1 MTQSLEREALEL
13 ATILDTMA
21 DGVFVIDTEFV
32 IQRWNRAME
41 RITGYA
47 PEQAIGRNCAFLNA
61 NTIDQHLYSLPPL
74 TCDLFKVD
82 WVDKV
87 ETVIK
92 HCNGDEVHVI
102 VAGRVLR
109 GDDGEPMGAVIS
121 LTDITSLRRLETE
134 MNQLRREV
142 TGRFEFDN
150 IVGKSPQMREV
161 FNLVEL
167 AAASPVTVLITGETG
182 TGKEVVAKAIHYH
195 SERKNGPLV
204 RVNCSAL
211 SESLLESELFGHAK
225 GAFTGA
231 IKDHVGRFERAN
243 EGTIFLDEVGDIPP
257 LVQVKLLR
265 VLQERELERVGES
278 IPRKVDVR
286 VIAATHRNLRDLV
299 RRGEFREDLF
309 YRLKVFPLHLPPLRE
324 RKEDIDPL
332 VKRFIA
338 QFNADT
344 GKNIL
349 GLTPDALRMVL
360 DYCWPGNVREL
371 ENAIEHAFVTCSG
384 AFINPLDLPIEIR
397 RVELKLQLCDDP
409 SQADAFASP
418 GLYSEFP
425 ARRKRGN
432 TREELMAVLEVSG
445 WNKAEAARR
454 LGITRTSVWRRMKK
468 LGVPLERP
476 TGPSRQDIGSGM
488 PHTL

>member
-1 MTQSLEREALEL
+1 MTQSMEREALEL

-21 DGVFVIDTEFV
+21 DGVFVIDNDFV
-32 IQRWNRAME
+32 VQRWNRAME
-41 RITGYA
+41 RITGYSPA
-47 PEQAIGRNCAFLNA
+47 EAIGRNCAFLSDGRVEGESRPVPPI
-61 NTIDQHLYSLPPL
+61 TYHVFHLEA
-74 TCDLFKVD
+74 
-82 WVDKV
+82 VDKT
-87 ETVIK
+87 ETVIRNS
-92 HCNGDEVHVI
+92 NGEEVQV
-102 VAGRVLR
+102 VAAGRVLHSEA
-109 GDDGEPMGAVIS
+109 GEPMGAVIT

-142 TGRFEFDN
+142 TGRFEFHN
-150 IVGKSPQMREV
+150 IVGKSPQMREI

-195 SERKNGPLV
+195 SDRKDGPLV

-211 SESLLESELFGHAK
+211 SESLLESELFGHAR

-231 IKDHVGRFERAN
+231 IREHIGRFERAN
-243 EGTIFLDEVGDIPP
+243 GGTIFLDEVGDIPP

-299 RRGEFREDLF
+299 RRGDFREDLF
-309 YRLKVFPLHLPPLRE
+309 YRLKVFPIPLPPVRE

-332 VKRFIA
+332 IKRFIA
-338 QFNADT
+338 RFNEET
-344 GKNIL
+344 GKNIQ
-349 GLTPDALRMVL
+349 GLTPDAIHMIM
-360 DYCWPGNVREL
+360 DYCWPGNVREI
-371 ENAIEHAFVTCSG
+371 ENAIEHAFVTCNS
-384 AFINPLDLPIEIR
+384 AFIGPFDLPVEIR
-397 RVELKLQLCDDP
+397 RVEVKRQLCDESGELGGFDV
-409 SQADAFASP
+409 SDV
-418 GLYSEFP
+418 YSEMP
-425 ARRKRGN
+425 SRRKRGN
-432 TREELMAVLEVSG
+432 TRDELIAVLDACG

-468 LGVPLERP
+468 LNVPLQP
-476 TGPSRQDIGSGM
+476 QD
-488 PHTL
+488 

>member
-1 MTQSLEREALEL
+1 MTQSVEREALEL

-21 DGVFVIDTEFV
+21 DGVFVIDTDHI
-32 IQRWNRAME
+32 IQRWNRSME
-41 RITGYA
+41 RITGHS
-47 PEQAIGRNCAFLNA
+47 PGEAIGRSCAFLH
-61 NTIDQHLYSLPPL
+61 DGCDDVDVSSLPPF
-74 TCDLFKVD
+74 TCDLFKAES
-82 WVDKV
+82 VDKA
-87 ETVIK
+87 ETVIR
-92 HCNGDEVHVI
+92 NAAGEEVHVI
-102 VAGRVLR
+102 AAGRVIR
-109 GDDGEPMGAVIS
+109 NDDGEQMGAVIT

-134 MNQLRREV
+134 MSQLRREV
-142 TGRFEFDN
+142 TGRFEFHN
-150 IVGKSPQMREV
+150 IVGKSPQMREI

-195 SERKNGPLV
+195 SERKEGPLV

-231 IKDHVGRFERAN
+231 IKDYVGRFERAN
-243 EGTIFLDEVGDIPP
+243 SGTIFLDEVGDIPP

-286 VIAATHRNLRDLV
+286 VIAATHRNLRELV

-309 YRLKVFPLHLPPLRE
+309 YRLKVFPIHVPPLRE

-332 VKRFIA
+332 IKRFIA
-338 QFNADT
+338 QFNEET
-344 GKNIL
+344 GKSIQ
-349 GLTPDALRMVL
+349 GLTPDAIRMVM

-371 ENAIEHAFVTCSG
+371 ENAIEHAFVTCNG
-384 AFINPLDLPIEIR
+384 AFIGPFDLPIEIR
-397 RVELKLQLCDDP
+397 RVELKRQLCEEAGQLDG
-409 SQADAFASP
+409 FAIP
-418 GLYSEFP
+418 GTYSEM
-425 ARRKRGN
+425 ASRRKRGN
-432 TREELMAVLEVSG
+432 TREELMAVLDACG

-454 LGITRTSVWRRMKK
+454 LGITRTSIWRRMKK
-468 LGVPLERP
+468 LGVPLEP
-476 TGPSRQDIGSGM
+476 PG
-488 PHTL
+488 

>member
-21 DGVFVIDTEFV
+21 DGVFVIDTEFIV
-32 IQRWNRAME
+32 QRWNRAME
-41 RITGYA
+41 RITGYTP
-47 PEQAIGRNCAFLNA
+47 PEAIGRNCAFLNA
-61 NTIDQHLYSLPPL
+61 NTMDEHFRSLPPL

-92 HCNGDEVHVI
+92 HCNGEEIHVI
-102 VAGRVLR
+102 AAGRVLR
-109 GDDGEPMGAVIS
+109 DDHSEPVGAVIT

-150 IVGKSPQMREV
+150 IVGKSPQMREI

-182 TGKEVVAKAIHYH
+182 TGKEVVAKAINYH

-211 SESLLESELFGHAK
+211 SESLLESELFGHAR

-231 IKDHVGRFERAN
+231 IRDHVGRFERAN
-243 EGTIFLDEVGDIPP
+243 GGTIFLDEVGDIPP

-286 VIAATHRNLRDLV
+286 VIAATHRNLRELV

-309 YRLKVFPLHLPPLRE
+309 YRLKVFPVHLPPLRE

-344 GKNIL
+344 GKNIQ

-371 ENAIEHAFVTCSG
+371 ENAIEHAFVTCNSAYIG
-384 AFINPLDLPIEIR
+384 PLDLPIEMR
-397 RVELKLQLCDDP
+397 RVELKRQLCDDP
-409 SQADAFASP
+409 GQADPFALP
-418 GLYSEFP
+418 GPYSELP

-432 TREELMAVLEVSG
+432 TREELMAVLHVSG

-454 LGITRTSVWRRMKK
+454 LGITRTSIWRRMKK
-468 LGVPLERP
+468 LGVPLDRP
-476 TGPSRQDIGSGM
+476 AEGLREEM
-488 PHTL
+488 PGTPPAS

>member
-1 MTQSLEREALEL
+1 MTQSMEREALEL

-21 DGVFVIDTEFV
+21 DGVFVIDTEHM

-41 RITGYA
+41 RITGYSPA
-47 PEQAIGRNCAFLNA
+47 EAIGRDCAFLNDGRA
-61 NTIDQHLYSLPPL
+61 CGDGGPLPPF
-74 TCDLFKVD
+74 TCDLFQ
-82 WVDKV
+82 V
-87 ETVIK
+87 ETVDKAETVIRN
-92 HCNGDEVHVI
+92 CDGEEVHV
-102 VAGRVLR
+102 VAAGRVLR
-109 GDDGEPMGAVIS
+109 GDDGEPIGAVIT

-142 TGRFEFDN
+142 TGRFEFHN

-195 SERKNGPLV
+195 SERKDGPLV

-231 IKDHVGRFERAN
+231 IRDHVGRFERAN
-243 EGTIFLDEVGDIPP
+243 GGTIFLDEVGDIPP
-257 LVQVKLLR
+257 LVQVKMLR

-309 YRLKVFPLHLPPLRE
+309 YRLKVFPIHLPPLRE
-324 RKEDIDPL
+324 RKEDIEPL
-332 VKRFIA
+332 IKRFIA
-338 QFNADT
+338 QFNEET
-344 GKNIL
+344 GKSIQ
-349 GLTPDALRMVL
+349 GLTPDAIRMVM

-371 ENAIEHAFVTCSG
+371 ENAIEHAFVTCNG
-384 AFINPLDLPIEIR
+384 AFIGPFDLPIEIR
-397 RVELKLQLCDDP
+397 RMELKRQLCDEANP
-409 SQADAFASP
+409 FEGFVVP
-418 GLYSEFP
+418 GTYPEGVS
-425 ARRKRGN
+425 RRKRGN
-432 TREELMAVLEVSG
+432 TRDELMAVLDACG

-468 LGVPLERP
+468 LDVPLTPPE
-476 TGPSRQDIGSGM
+476 
-488 PHTL
+488 